1 MNSLNKLSEIT
12 VLFVGDR
19 LLTDGDVPEQFCRI
33 ASKQYRTVHLHK
45 QCADDNRLEDHCK
58 VLQRPEWKSVCERAD
73 VVIVQEQG
81 GIFGERSL
89 HAIDELCT
97 LFAEGTPI
105 YSLIT
110 ELDYP
115 KELIV
120 TKNNS
125 YVYGGYAHHLLV
137 GGGILPY
144 EQLHQTGSV
153 VPSKLYGYLTACV
166 LYGTLF
172 GVSCEML
179 SDESLDPEEIPGDS
193 DRLKRETMRRIKRAA
208 DMACEFSREHA
219 EGLKP

>member
-12 VLFVGDR
+12 VLFVGDQ
-19 LLTDGDVPEQFCRI
+19 LLTEGDIPEQFCKI
-33 ASKQYRTVHLHK
+33 AARQYRTVHLHK
-45 QCADDNRLEDHCK
+45 QCADDYRLTDHCK
-58 VLQRPEWKSVCERAD
+58 ALQSPERKPVYEGAD

-81 GIFGERSL
+81 GIIGENTML
-89 HAIDELCT
+89 AIEELT
-97 LFAEGTPI
+97 ELFADGTPI
-105 YSLIT
+105 FSLIT

-115 KELIV
+115 KELTEI
-120 TKNNS
+120 KNNR

-144 EQLHQTGSV
+144 EQLHRTGSV

-172 GVSCEML
+172 DVSCETL
-179 SDESLDPEEIPGDS
+179 SDIGLDPEQIPGDS

-219 EGLKP
+219 RMLKP